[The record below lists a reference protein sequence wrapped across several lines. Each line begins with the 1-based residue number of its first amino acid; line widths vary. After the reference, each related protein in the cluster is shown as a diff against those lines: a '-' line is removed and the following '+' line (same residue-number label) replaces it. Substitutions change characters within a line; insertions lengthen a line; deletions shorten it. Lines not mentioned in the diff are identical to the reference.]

1 MRGYQTE
8 AGATV
13 HQNGSSRLARTCSVI
28 RTTAMCLAAIVPM
41 ALLAGTKYVP
51 AGRSEDTTLIK
62 SILEG
67 KVTPTAFIAWVE
79 SRN

>member
-8 AGATV
+8 AGAIAN
-13 HQNGSSRLARTCSVI
+13 QNGSRLGRTCSVI

-67 KVTPTAFIAWVE
+67 KVTPTVVMAWVE
-79 SRN
+79 SHK